1 VKDIFDGFSFGPSVG
16 IDAALEDTEKT
27 KSIGPV
33 KIGNAQV
40 LNKLGFQRV
49 SGTNYLINVTE
60 EDLWKIEADGTI
72 VRCFEEDE
80 VYKGS

>member
-16 IDAALEDTEKT
+16 IDSALET
-27 KSIGPV
+27 KKKVGRIKV
-33 KIGNAQV
+33 GNAQV
-40 LNKLGFQRV
+40 LKQMGFQRV

-60 EDLWKIEADGTI
+60 EDLWKVEADGTI

-80 VYKGS
+80 VYKGT